1 MIYRIIM
8 LNSIKNHPDCDLCGL
23 TYMANGTVGL
33 LHPAP
38 LDWHAIVNGL
48 LGSGDIVV
56 NGAGYTLTS
65 AGLERLELGRASVAW
80 INSSFQLEDV

>member
-23 TYMANGTVGL
+23 TYTANGTVGL

-38 LDWHAIVNGL
+38 LDWRAIVNEL
-48 LGSGDIVV
+48 LDSGEIAPS
-56 NGAGYTLTS
+56 GRGYALTS
-65 AGLERLELGRASVAW
+65 TGVKRLESGRAGVAW
-80 INSSFQLEDV
+80 INSSFQLEEI

>member
-1 MIYRIIM
+1 MIYRTIM
-8 LNSIKNHPDCDLCGL
+8 LNSIKNHPDLGLRGL
-23 TYMANGTVGL
+23 TYIANGTVGL

-38 LDWHAIVNGL
+38 LDWREIVNGL

-65 AGLERLELGRASVAW
+65 TGLERLELGRAGVAW